1 MSIENLEQI
10 AQAMVAPGKG
20 IIAVDESTSTIKK
33 RLEAVKLENN
43 EENRRAYRELLLTAP
58 GLGQYISGAIL
69 FDETI
74 RQKTGDGRTMVQAME
89 AAGILPGI
97 KVDKGTHPL
106 AGFPDEVVT
115 EGLDGLRERLQEY
128 ASLGAKFAK
137 WRAVIKITDETPTS
151 AAIEANTHALAR
163 YAALCQEAGLVPM
176 VEPEILMD
184 DKESTQDLETS
195 FSVHK
200 AVLQSLFA
208 QLELNDV
215 LLEGL
220 ILKVSMVI
228 PGKYAPQEEQVGVE
242 DVAEATVRVFKQAV
256 PAAVAGIV
264 FLSGGQSDEQ
274 ATAHLD
280 AINKLGPHPWP
291 ISFSYGRALVSKALD
306 VWSKDQ
312 KANWTSGQETVVE
325 RAKENSDAAK
335 GNWKKRA

>member
-1 MSIENLEQI
+1 MSIDNLEQI

-33 RLEAVKLENN
+33 RLEAVGLENN

-74 RQKTGDGRTMVQAME
+74 RQKTGDGRSMVEAME
-89 AAGILPGI
+89 AAGIIPGI

-128 ASLGAKFAK
+128 AKLGAKFAK
-137 WRAVIKITDETPTS
+137 WRAVIKITDGTPTS
-151 AAIEANTHALAR
+151 AAVEANVHALAR
-163 YAALCQEAGLVPM
+163 YASLCQEAGIVPM

-184 DKESTQDLETS
+184 DKESVHDIDTS
-195 FSVHK
+195 YTVHEE
-200 AVLQSLFA
+200 VLRALFG
-208 QLELNDV
+208 QLALFNV
-215 LLEGL
+215 NLRGL

-228 PGKYAPQEEQVGVE
+228 PGKYAPAEEQVDVE
-242 DVAEATVRVFKQAV
+242 DVAQATVDVFQNAV
-256 PAAVAGIV
+256 PASVAGIV

-312 KANWTSGQETVVE
+312 KANWKAGQETVVE